1 MKKILYLFILGL
13 IIWLIKLS
21 YDHFSLQEK
30 VELLQQTQHKSEQL
44 VASLNDQLVA
54 IQRSNQQFSSQS
66 NPPQQNNNQ
75 QEIQSEI
82 NPIKL
87 LSQKLELIQFALD
100 QHEFVYALEQLNQ
113 LDQLVERL
121 ALADT
126 LQVSMHRAVEHDQK
140 MIQQYVVAKNIQ
152 IAQLGDLL
160 ENIDANLKNEQQVQ
174 QLTSD
179 NSSQSSWFER
189 VFKVERVDEQMPVL
203 LNRRLVLKEVQ
214 LRVLFAQR
222 ALQQG
227 QYIDYQNALTSIID
241 ELDQLPDAAAIKIK
255 NKAKHLKQAQ
265 LLPVPKLNSKAILE
279 G

>member
-54 IQRSNQQFSSQS
+54 IQRSNQQASSQS

-75 QEIQSEI
+75 QETQSEI

-241 ELDQLPDAAAIKIK
+241 ELDQLPDATAIKIK
-255 NKAKHLKQAQ
+255 NKVKNLKQAQ

>member
-54 IQRSNQQFSSQS
+54 IQRSNQQVSSQS

-152 IAQLGDLL
+152 MAQLGDLL

-174 QLTSD
+174 QLKSD

-255 NKAKHLKQAQ
+255 NKVKHLKQAQ

>member
-30 VELLQQTQHKSEQL
+30 VELLQQTQHKSEQF

-54 IQRSNQQFSSQS
+54 IQRSNQQVSSQS

-152 IAQLGDLL
+152 MAQLGDLL

-174 QLTSD
+174 HLTSD

-241 ELDQLPDAAAIKIK
+241 ELDQLPDAVAIKIK

>member
-21 YDHFSLQEK
+21 YDHFSLQKK
-30 VELLQQTQHKSEQL
+30 VELLQQNQHKSEQL

-54 IQRSNQQFSSQS
+54 VQRSNQQVSSQS
-66 NPPQQNNNQ
+66 NPPQQNKNQ

-189 VFKVERVDEQMPVL
+189 VFNVERVDEQMPVL

>member
-54 IQRSNQQFSSQS
+54 IQRSNQQVSSQS
-66 NPPQQNNNQ
+66 NPPQQNKNQ
-75 QEIQSEI
+75 QEIQFEI

-255 NKAKHLKQAQ
+255 NKAKHLKQTQ

>member
-54 IQRSNQQFSSQS
+54 IQRSNQQVSSQS

-255 NKAKHLKQAQ
+255 NKVKHLKQAQ

>member
-21 YDHFSLQEK
+21 YDHFSLQKK

-54 IQRSNQQFSSQS
+54 IQRSNQQVSSQS
-66 NPPQQNNNQ
+66 NPPQQNKNQ
-75 QEIQSEI
+75 QEIQFEI

>member
-1 MKKILYLFILGL
+1 
-13 IIWLIKLS
+13 
-21 YDHFSLQEK
+21 
-30 VELLQQTQHKSEQL
+30 

-54 IQRSNQQFSSQS
+54 IQRSNQQVSSQT

-87 LSQKLELIQFALD
+87 VSQKLELIQFALD

-241 ELDQLPDAAAIKIK
+241 ELDQLPDAVAIKIK

>member
-54 IQRSNQQFSSQS
+54 IQRSNQQVSSQS

-174 QLTSD
+174 QLKSD

-255 NKAKHLKQAQ
+255 NKVKHLKQAQ

>member
-54 IQRSNQQFSSQS
+54 VQRSNQQVSSQS
-66 NPPQQNNNQ
+66 NPPQQNKNQ
-75 QEIQSEI
+75 QEVQSEI

>member
-54 IQRSNQQFSSQS
+54 IQRSNQQVSSQS

-241 ELDQLPDAAAIKIK
+241 ELDQLPDAVAIKIK

>member
-54 IQRSNQQFSSQS
+54 IQRSNQQVSSQS
-66 NPPQQNNNQ
+66 NPPQQNKNQ

>member
-21 YDHFSLQEK
+21 YDHFSLQKK

-54 IQRSNQQFSSQS
+54 IQRSNQQVSSQS
-66 NPPQQNNNQ
+66 NPPQQNKNQ
-75 QEIQSEI
+75 QEIQFEI

-255 NKAKHLKQAQ
+255 NKAKHLKQTQ

>member
-54 IQRSNQQFSSQS
+54 IQRSNQQVSSQS